1 MNDLQSKEKE
11 RGNRSSATG
20 GSSSDKDERIKK
32 DKNRHS
38 FLSGMMGRKP
48 QSSSGSG
55 KKEKGKPSNKHRGI
69 GSIGGEI
76 RPATSDGSSSPFKSS
91 SLKNVSRDH
100 DGEIRSIGKN
110 DGKGKRKEIDFS
122 NHEED
127 NASVGLPNGIHEKVG
142 DYLGLIDHPAFSNT
156 PSNSKDEIKIDEK
169 INPRMDEIR
178 KVQTQEEE
186 GNELSIKKD
195 QVLAI
200 DNHLRIN
207 ASSSSSNDEPS
218 NEFGK
223 IDFSSSNDSSNPI
236 RAPPIP
242 ISSLRN
248 RITKTS
254 SNSTSTSGSIVT
266 DPSKPTQD
274 DSPSPST
281 PTSPNMNAFERNK
294 RNLSRNA
301 GFASLG
307 KAGGKNLNLG
317 QAMADEDDE
326 EEVGGVDSD
335 EETRRKK
342 RNNRMS

>member
-1 MNDLQSKEKE
+1 MNGPQSKDKE
-11 RGNRSSATG
+11 RGNKSSATG

-55 KKEKGKPSNKHRGI
+55 KKEKGKPSNKHRGV

-91 SLKNVSRDH
+91 SLRNVTRDH

-122 NHEED
+122 NHGED
-127 NASVGLPNGIHEKVG
+127 DASVGLPNGIDEKVG
-142 DYLGLIDHPAFSNT
+142 DYLGLIDHPAFSNN
-156 PSNSKDEIKIDEK
+156 SSKSKDEIKIEEK
-169 INPRMDEIR
+169 INPRMDEIK

-186 GNELSIKKD
+186 GNELSSIKKD

-207 ASSSSSNDEPS
+207 ASSSSNDEPP

-254 SNSTSTSGSIVT
+254 SNSISTSGSIVT
-266 DPSKPTQD
+266 DPSKPIQD

-281 PTSPNMNAFERNK
+281 PTSPNMNSSERNK

-317 QAMADEDDE
+317 QAMADDDEE

-342 RNNRMS
+342 RSNRMS